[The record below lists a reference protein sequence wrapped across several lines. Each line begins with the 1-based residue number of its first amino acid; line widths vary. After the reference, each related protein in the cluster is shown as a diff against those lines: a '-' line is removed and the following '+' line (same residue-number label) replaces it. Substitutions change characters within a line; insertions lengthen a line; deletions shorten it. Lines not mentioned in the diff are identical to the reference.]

1 LAHQVGGKTSAIS
14 DTAKKGLMEFWRTH
28 QDTWAEDQLLLTPD
42 QRDALKER
50 LTAPSYYA

>member
-1 LAHQVGGKTSAIS
+1 MGGKVSSIS

-28 QDTWAEDQLLLTPD
+28 QDTWAEQQHLFTPD

-50 LTAPSYYA
+50 LAAPSYYA